1 MNNDKKQK
9 IIKTIL
15 SLMISFLMIFI
26 VAMFARVASNTVL
39 PQNSKVS
46 VLINDYLDMMMEMM
60 DKFATNLKIKRNTVS
75 EYQVNLIT
83 QSISDYVGYS
93 MYQTA
98 DALKDYNPYKN
109 YSKTELEKYKNDYY
123 KMTLENPYLRSMTV
137 FSIDGKMRL
146 NLYSANHKSW
156 PIELQDNLLKEVKN
170 KGSLVLNAE
179 NENAFYIMEYIKNK
193 NGEIIVTTRN
203 DYSYVSDIA
212 MYYQVADKRLYISD
226 SRDSVYNVR
235 ESVGEK
241 SIEKVS
247 SVINRFAYY
256 KKQPSF
262 IVNDSLSVS
271 MIGKEYPN
279 YFELIV
285 LAATAL
291 LILLFQ
297 LILTGIINFF
307 KYLMQI
313 KTNRDFLES
322 VKAENELFI
331 DESLVKADIP
341 KSTAID
347 DMPPIIEKLH
357 YKIPEKYFENNVT
370 KEENKFN
377 IAKDISNIVNMIKF
391 NSSKTSTDE
400 ELISNDEINNNNTT
414 VLEKIKDIS
423 IENSN
428 IENNNNEDNLDNIYS
443 LSYIENEVDRELENV
458 KKEDLIEF
466 VEEDKI
472 SDEIL
477 EYNNNT
483 EIYKTEEEYN
493 DEYNEEYQDEY
504 QIENK
509 NSDDDIYTNSY
520 DENKEIN
527 TQETEEEY
535 KEYQNYEEIENNEE
549 HSNEY
554 YSLNSEYSNINNNSE
569 YFNKDEDIR
578 KIIKSDLSLS
588 YNEYS
593 NENIFDSKE
602 EEEEEEE
609 IIEEME
615 ETKEQEDIVKE
626 TEELEEVNINMDIY
640 NSYNLENNN
649 NEEKIKNIDTKRT
662 EDVFAAFD
670 KMLSSIISK
679 AEEDARKSITKK

>member
-9 IIKTIL
+9 IIKTLL

-98 DALKDYNPYKN
+98 DILKDYNPYKN
-109 YSKTELEKYKNDYY
+109 YSKIELEKYKNDYY

-193 NGEIIVTTRN
+193 YGEIIVTTRN

-226 SRDSVYNVR
+226 SRDLVYNVR
-235 ESVGEK
+235 ESIGEK

-285 LAATAL
+285 LAVTAL

-313 KTNRDFLES
+313 KTHRDFLES
-322 VKAENELFI
+322 VKGENELFI

-357 YKIPEKYFENNVT
+357 YKIPEKYFDNN
-370 KEENKFN
+370 KKEEENKFN
-377 IAKDISNIVNMIKF
+377 IAKDISNIVSMIKF
-391 NSSKTSTDE
+391 NNYDPAKDNNE
-400 ELISNDEINNNNTT
+400 EINAE
-414 VLEKIKDIS
+414 EKITEEIKDIS
-423 IENSN
+423 IEN
-428 IENNNNEDNLDNIYS
+428 EDNLNNIYS
-443 LSYIENEVDRELENV
+443 LSYIENEVDKELENG
-458 KKEDLIEF
+458 KNEDSIEF
-466 VEEDKI
+466 VEEEKI
-472 SDEIL
+472 DDEIL
-477 EYNNNT
+477 EYNDNST
-483 EIYKTEEEYN
+483 LEEIYKTEEYDEYNSEYNN
-493 DEYNEEYQDEY
+493 DEYKIESVQNEE
-504 QIENK
+504 
-509 NSDDDIYTNSY
+509 DDIYNND
-520 DENKEIN
+520 DEEIKALV
-527 TQETEEEY
+527 QESEE
-535 KEYQNYEEIENNEE
+535 EYQNYQESENND
-549 HSNEY
+549 EY
-554 YSLNSEYSNINNNSE
+554 YSLNAEYSNNNE
-569 YFNKDEDIR
+569 YFNNEDIRDR
-578 KIIKSDLSLS
+578 KIIKSDLQLS

-593 NENIFDSKE
+593 NENIFNSKEEIEKINDDVEEIENVQEKIE
-602 EEEEEEE
+602 EEEE
-609 IIEEME
+609 
-615 ETKEQEDIVKE
+615 VKE
-626 TEELEEVNINMDIY
+626 NINMDIY
-640 NSYNLENNN
+640 NSYGIENND
-649 NEEKIKNIDTKRT
+649 EEKIKNIDTKRT

>member
-9 IIKTIL
+9 IIKTLL

-98 DALKDYNPYKN
+98 DILKDYNPYKN

-193 NGEIIVTTRN
+193 YGEIIVTTRN

-226 SRDSVYNVR
+226 SRDLVYNVR
-235 ESVGEK
+235 ESIGEK

-285 LAATAL
+285 LAVTAL

-313 KTNRDFLES
+313 KTHRDFLES
-322 VKAENELFI
+322 VKGENELFI

-357 YKIPEKYFENNVT
+357 YKIPEKYFDNN
-370 KEENKFN
+370 KKEEENKFN
-377 IAKDISNIVNMIKF
+377 IAKDISNIVSMIKF
-391 NSSKTSTDE
+391 NNYDPAKDNNE
-400 ELISNDEINNNNTT
+400 EINAE
-414 VLEKIKDIS
+414 EKITEEIKDIS
-423 IENSN
+423 IEN
-428 IENNNNEDNLDNIYS
+428 EDNFNNIYS
-443 LSYIENEVDRELENV
+443 LSYIENEVDKELEND
-458 KKEDLIEF
+458 KNEDSIEF
-466 VEEDKI
+466 VEEEKI
-472 SDEIL
+472 DDEIL
-477 EYNNNT
+477 EYNDNST
-483 EIYKTEEEYN
+483 LEEIYKTEEYDEYNSEYNN
-493 DEYNEEYQDEY
+493 DEYKIESVQNEE
-504 QIENK
+504 
-509 NSDDDIYTNSY
+509 DDIYNNN
-520 DENKEIN
+520 DEEIKALV
-527 TQETEEEY
+527 QESEE
-535 KEYQNYEEIENNEE
+535 EYQNYQESENND
-549 HSNEY
+549 EY
-554 YSLNSEYSNINNNSE
+554 YSLNAEYSNNNE
-569 YFNKDEDIR
+569 YFNNEDIRDR
-578 KIIKSDLSLS
+578 KIIKSDLQLS

-593 NENIFDSKE
+593 NENIFNSKKEIEKINDDVEEIENVQEKIE
-602 EEEEEEE
+602 EEEE
-609 IIEEME
+609 
-615 ETKEQEDIVKE
+615 VKE
-626 TEELEEVNINMDIY
+626 NINMEIY
-640 NSYNLENNN
+640 NSYGIENND
-649 NEEKIKNIDTKRT
+649 EEKIKNIDTKRT

>member
-9 IIKTIL
+9 IIKTLL

-98 DALKDYNPYKN
+98 DILKDYNPYKN

-193 NGEIIVTTRN
+193 YGEIIVTTRN

-226 SRDSVYNVR
+226 SRDLVYNVR
-235 ESVGEK
+235 ESIGEK

-285 LAATAL
+285 LAVTAL

-313 KTNRDFLES
+313 KTHRDFLES
-322 VKAENELFI
+322 VKGENELFI

-357 YKIPEKYFENNVT
+357 YKIPEKYFDNN
-370 KEENKFN
+370 KKEEENKFN
-377 IAKDISNIVNMIKF
+377 IAKDISNIVSMIKF
-391 NSSKTSTDE
+391 NNYDPAKDNNE
-400 ELISNDEINNNNTT
+400 EINAE
-414 VLEKIKDIS
+414 EKITEEIKDIS
-423 IENSN
+423 IEN
-428 IENNNNEDNLDNIYS
+428 EDNFNNIYS
-443 LSYIENEVDRELENV
+443 LSYIENEVDKELEND
-458 KKEDLIEF
+458 KNEDSIEL
-466 VEEDKI
+466 VEEEKI
-472 SDEIL
+472 DDEIL
-477 EYNNNT
+477 EYNDNST
-483 EIYKTEEEYN
+483 LEEIYKTEEYDEYNSEYNN
-493 DEYNEEYQDEY
+493 DEYKIESVQNDE
-504 QIENK
+504 
-509 NSDDDIYTNSY
+509 DDIYNNN
-520 DENKEIN
+520 DEEIKALV
-527 TQETEEEY
+527 QESEE
-535 KEYQNYEEIENNEE
+535 EYQNYQESENN
-549 HSNEY
+549 NEY
-554 YSLNSEYSNINNNSE
+554 YSLNAEYSNNNE
-569 YFNKDEDIR
+569 YFNNEDIRDR
-578 KIIKSDLSLS
+578 KIIKSDLQLS

-593 NENIFDSKE
+593 NENIFNSKEEIEKINDDVEEIENVQEKIE
-602 EEEEEEE
+602 EEEE
-609 IIEEME
+609 
-615 ETKEQEDIVKE
+615 VKE
-626 TEELEEVNINMDIY
+626 NINMEIY
-640 NSYNLENNN
+640 NSYGIENND
-649 NEEKIKNIDTKRT
+649 EEKIKNIDTKRT

>member
-9 IIKTIL
+9 IIKTLL

-83 QSISDYVGYS
+83 QSILDYVGYS

-98 DALKDYNPYKN
+98 DILKDYNPYKN

-193 NGEIIVTTRN
+193 YGEIIVTTRN

-226 SRDSVYNVR
+226 SRDLVYNVR
-235 ESVGEK
+235 ESIGEK

-285 LAATAL
+285 LAVTAL

-313 KTNRDFLES
+313 KTHRDFLES
-322 VKAENELFI
+322 VKGENELFI

-357 YKIPEKYFENNVT
+357 YKIPEKYFDNN
-370 KEENKFN
+370 KKEEENKFN
-377 IAKDISNIVNMIKF
+377 IAKDISNIVSMIKF
-391 NSSKTSTDE
+391 NNYDPAKDNNE
-400 ELISNDEINNNNTT
+400 EINAE
-414 VLEKIKDIS
+414 EKITEEIKDIS
-423 IENSN
+423 IEN
-428 IENNNNEDNLDNIYS
+428 EDNLNNIYS
-443 LSYIENEVDRELENV
+443 LSYIENEVDKELEND
-458 KKEDLIEF
+458 KNEDSIEF
-466 VEEDKI
+466 VEEEKI
-472 SDEIL
+472 DDEIL
-477 EYNNNT
+477 EYNDNST
-483 EIYKTEEEYN
+483 LEEIYKTEEYDEYNSEYNN
-493 DEYNEEYQDEY
+493 DEYKIESVQNDE
-504 QIENK
+504 
-509 NSDDDIYTNSY
+509 DDIYNNN
-520 DENKEIN
+520 DEEIKALV
-527 TQETEEEY
+527 QESEE
-535 KEYQNYEEIENNEE
+535 EYQNYQESENND
-549 HSNEY
+549 EY
-554 YSLNSEYSNINNNSE
+554 YSLNAEYSNNNE
-569 YFNKDEDIR
+569 YFNNEDIRDR
-578 KIIKSDLSLS
+578 KIIKSDLQLS

-593 NENIFDSKE
+593 NENIFNSKEEIEKINDDVEEIENVQEKIE
-602 EEEEEEE
+602 EEEE
-609 IIEEME
+609 
-615 ETKEQEDIVKE
+615 VKE
-626 TEELEEVNINMDIY
+626 NINMEIY
-640 NSYNLENNN
+640 NSYGIENND
-649 NEEKIKNIDTKRT
+649 EEKIKNIDTKRT

>member
-9 IIKTIL
+9 IIKTLL

-98 DALKDYNPYKN
+98 DILKDYNPYKN

-193 NGEIIVTTRN
+193 YGEIIVTTRN

-226 SRDSVYNVR
+226 SRDLVYNVR
-235 ESVGEK
+235 ESIGEK

-285 LAATAL
+285 LAVTAL

-313 KTNRDFLES
+313 KTHRDFLES
-322 VKAENELFI
+322 VKGENELFI

-357 YKIPEKYFENNVT
+357 YKIPEKYFDNN
-370 KEENKFN
+370 KKEEENKFN
-377 IAKDISNIVNMIKF
+377 IAKDISNIVSMIKF
-391 NSSKTSTDE
+391 NNYDPAKDNNE
-400 ELISNDEINNNNTT
+400 EINAE
-414 VLEKIKDIS
+414 EKITEEIKDIS
-423 IENSN
+423 IEN
-428 IENNNNEDNLDNIYS
+428 EDNLNNIYS
-443 LSYIENEVDRELENV
+443 LSYIENEVDKELEND
-458 KKEDLIEF
+458 KNEDSIEF
-466 VEEDKI
+466 VEEEKI
-472 SDEIL
+472 DDEIL
-477 EYNNNT
+477 EYNDNST
-483 EIYKTEEEYN
+483 LEEIYKIEEYDEYNSEYNN
-493 DEYNEEYQDEY
+493 DEYKIESVQNDE
-504 QIENK
+504 
-509 NSDDDIYTNSY
+509 DDIYNNN
-520 DENKEIN
+520 DEEIKALV
-527 TQETEEEY
+527 QESEE
-535 KEYQNYEEIENNEE
+535 EYQNYQESENND
-549 HSNEY
+549 EY
-554 YSLNSEYSNINNNSE
+554 YSLNAEYSNNNE
-569 YFNKDEDIR
+569 YFNNEDIRDR
-578 KIIKSDLSLS
+578 KIIKSDLQLS

-593 NENIFDSKE
+593 NENIFNSKEEIEKINDDVEEIENVQEKIE
-602 EEEEEEE
+602 EEEE
-609 IIEEME
+609 
-615 ETKEQEDIVKE
+615 VKE
-626 TEELEEVNINMDIY
+626 NINMDIY
-640 NSYNLENNN
+640 NSYGIENND
-649 NEEKIKNIDTKRT
+649 EEKIKNIDTKRT

>member
-9 IIKTIL
+9 IIKTLL

-98 DALKDYNPYKN
+98 DILKDYNPYKN

-193 NGEIIVTTRN
+193 YGEIIVTTRN

-226 SRDSVYNVR
+226 SRDLVYNVR
-235 ESVGEK
+235 ESIGEK

-285 LAATAL
+285 LAVTAL

-313 KTNRDFLES
+313 KTHRDFLES
-322 VKAENELFI
+322 VKGENELFI

-357 YKIPEKYFENNVT
+357 YKIPEKYFDNN
-370 KEENKFN
+370 KKEEENKFN
-377 IAKDISNIVNMIKF
+377 IAKDISNIVSMIKF
-391 NSSKTSTDE
+391 NNYDPAKDNNE
-400 ELISNDEINNNNTT
+400 EINAE
-414 VLEKIKDIS
+414 EKITEEIKDIS
-423 IENSN
+423 IEN
-428 IENNNNEDNLDNIYS
+428 EDNFNNIYS
-443 LSYIENEVDRELENV
+443 LSYIENEVDKELEND
-458 KKEDLIEF
+458 KNEDSIEF
-466 VEEDKI
+466 VEEEKI
-472 SDEIL
+472 DDEIL
-477 EYNNNT
+477 EYNDNST
-483 EIYKTEEEYN
+483 LEEIYKTEEYDEYNSEYNN
-493 DEYNEEYQDEY
+493 DEYKIESVQNDE
-504 QIENK
+504 
-509 NSDDDIYTNSY
+509 DDIYNNN
-520 DENKEIN
+520 DEEIKALV
-527 TQETEEEY
+527 QESEE
-535 KEYQNYEEIENNEE
+535 EYQNYQESENND
-549 HSNEY
+549 EY
-554 YSLNSEYSNINNNSE
+554 YSLNAEYSNNNE
-569 YFNKDEDIR
+569 YFNNEDIRDR
-578 KIIKSDLSLS
+578 KIIKSDLQLS

-593 NENIFDSKE
+593 NENIFNSKEEIEKINDDVEEIENVQEKIE
-602 EEEEEEE
+602 EEEE
-609 IIEEME
+609 
-615 ETKEQEDIVKE
+615 VKE
-626 TEELEEVNINMDIY
+626 NINMEIY
-640 NSYNLENNN
+640 NSYGIENND
-649 NEEKIKNIDTKRT
+649 EEKIKNIDTKRT

>member
-9 IIKTIL
+9 IIKTLL

-98 DALKDYNPYKN
+98 DILKDYNPYKN

-193 NGEIIVTTRN
+193 YGEIIVTTRN

-226 SRDSVYNVR
+226 SRDLVYNVR
-235 ESVGEK
+235 ESIGEK

-285 LAATAL
+285 LAVTAL

-313 KTNRDFLES
+313 KTHRDFLES
-322 VKAENELFI
+322 VKGENELFI

-357 YKIPEKYFENNVT
+357 YKIPEKYFDNN
-370 KEENKFN
+370 KKEEENKFN
-377 IAKDISNIVNMIKF
+377 IAKDISNIVSMIKF
-391 NSSKTSTDE
+391 NNYDPAKDNNE
-400 ELISNDEINNNNTT
+400 EINAE
-414 VLEKIKDIS
+414 EKITEEIKDIS
-423 IENSN
+423 IEN
-428 IENNNNEDNLDNIYS
+428 EDNFNNIYS
-443 LSYIENEVDRELENV
+443 LSYIENEVDKELEND
-458 KKEDLIEF
+458 KNEDSIEL
-466 VEEDKI
+466 VEEEKI
-472 SDEIL
+472 DDEIL
-477 EYNNNT
+477 EYNDNST
-483 EIYKTEEEYN
+483 LEEIYKTEEYDEYNSEYNN
-493 DEYNEEYQDEY
+493 DEYKIESVQNDE
-504 QIENK
+504 
-509 NSDDDIYTNSY
+509 DDIYNN
-520 DENKEIN
+520 DEEIKALV
-527 TQETEEEY
+527 QESEE
-535 KEYQNYEEIENNEE
+535 EYQNYQESENND
-549 HSNEY
+549 EY
-554 YSLNSEYSNINNNSE
+554 YSLNAEYSNNNE
-569 YFNKDEDIR
+569 YFNNEDIRDR
-578 KIIKSDLSLS
+578 KIIKSDLQLS

-593 NENIFDSKE
+593 NENIFNSKEEIEKINDDVEEIENVQEKIE
-602 EEEEEEE
+602 EEEE
-609 IIEEME
+609 
-615 ETKEQEDIVKE
+615 VKE
-626 TEELEEVNINMDIY
+626 NINMEIY
-640 NSYNLENNN
+640 NSYGIENND
-649 NEEKIKNIDTKRT
+649 EEKIKNIDTKRT

>member
-9 IIKTIL
+9 IIKTFL

-98 DALKDYNPYKN
+98 DILKDYNPYKN
-109 YSKTELEKYKNDYY
+109 YSKAELEKYKNDYY

-137 FSIDGKMRL
+137 FSMDGKMRL

-156 PIELQDNLLKEVKN
+156 PIELQDSLLKEVKN

-226 SRDSVYNVR
+226 SRDLVYNVR

-285 LAATAL
+285 LAVTAL

-297 LILTGIINFF
+297 LILTGILNFF

-313 KTNRDFLES
+313 KSNREFLEN
-322 VKAENELFI
+322 VKGENELFI

-357 YKIPEKYFENNVT
+357 YKIPEKYFEKNEA

-391 NSSKTSTDE
+391 TSSNPIKNED
-400 ELISNDEINNNNTT
+400 INNDYNEINDNI
-414 VLEKIKDIS
+414 EEIKDSS
-423 IENSN
+423 IE
-428 IENNNNEDNLDNIYS
+428 ENNLDNIYS
-443 LSYIENEVDRELENV
+443 LSYIENEVDKELENE
-458 KKEDLIEF
+458 KNEDLIE
-466 VEEDKI
+466 VVEDEISEED
-472 SDEIL
+472 SIL
-477 EYNNNT
+477 EYNELE
-483 EIYKTEEEYN
+483 EIYKTEEYN
-493 DEYNEEYQDEY
+493 EYNEEEY
-504 QIENK
+504 
-509 NSDDDIYTNSY
+509 D
-520 DENKEIN
+520 
-527 TQETEEEY
+527 
-535 KEYQNYEEIENNEE
+535 EIENIEYKDNIDINLNDNEE
-549 HSNEY
+549 INNQEDENIEEYSHTENNDNNEY
-554 YSLNSEYSNINNNSE
+554 YSLNDEYLKNNNDE
-569 YFNKDEDIR
+569 YLYNTNEDIRDR
-578 KIIKSDLSLS
+578 KIIKSDSSLS
-588 YNEYS
+588 YEDKYS
-593 NENIFDSKE
+593 TDNIFNSKE
-602 EEEEEEE
+602 E
-609 IIEEME
+609 I
-615 ETKEQEDIVKE
+615 
-626 TEELEEVNINMDIY
+626 EEVNEIDEIKESERTEEIKENAAEEEKNNVDMEIY
-640 NSYNLENNN
+640 NSYNNIENNTA
-649 NEEKIKNIDTKRT
+649 EKIKNNIDTKKT

-679 AEEDARKSITKK
+679 AEEDAKKSITKK

>member
-9 IIKTIL
+9 IIKTLL

-98 DALKDYNPYKN
+98 DILKDYNPYKN

-193 NGEIIVTTRN
+193 YGEIIVTTRN

-226 SRDSVYNVR
+226 SRDLVYNVR
-235 ESVGEK
+235 ESIGEK

-285 LAATAL
+285 LAVTAL

-313 KTNRDFLES
+313 KTHRDFLES
-322 VKAENELFI
+322 VKGENELFI

-357 YKIPEKYFENNVT
+357 YKIPEKYFDNN
-370 KEENKFN
+370 KKEEENKFN
-377 IAKDISNIVNMIKF
+377 IAKDISNIVSMIKF
-391 NSSKTSTDE
+391 NNYDPAKDNNE
-400 ELISNDEINNNNTT
+400 EINAE
-414 VLEKIKDIS
+414 EKITEEIKDIS
-423 IENSN
+423 IEN
-428 IENNNNEDNLDNIYS
+428 EDNLNNIYS
-443 LSYIENEVDRELENV
+443 LSYIENEIDKELEND
-458 KKEDLIEF
+458 KNEDSIEF
-466 VEEDKI
+466 VEEEKI
-472 SDEIL
+472 DDEIL
-477 EYNNNT
+477 EYNDNST
-483 EIYKTEEEYN
+483 LEETYKTEEYDEYNSEYNN
-493 DEYNEEYQDEY
+493 DEYKIESVQNEE
-504 QIENK
+504 
-509 NSDDDIYTNSY
+509 DDIYNNN
-520 DENKEIN
+520 DEEIKALV
-527 TQETEEEY
+527 QESEE
-535 KEYQNYEEIENNEE
+535 EYQNYQESENN
-549 HSNEY
+549 NEY
-554 YSLNSEYSNINNNSE
+554 YSLNAEYSNNNE
-569 YFNKDEDIR
+569 YFNNEDIRDR
-578 KIIKSDLSLS
+578 KIIKSDLQLS

-593 NENIFDSKE
+593 NENIFNSKEEIEKINDDVEEIENVQEKIE
-602 EEEEEEE
+602 EEEE
-609 IIEEME
+609 
-615 ETKEQEDIVKE
+615 VKE
-626 TEELEEVNINMDIY
+626 NINMEIY
-640 NSYNLENNN
+640 NSYGMENND
-649 NEEKIKNIDTKRT
+649 EEKIKNIDTKRT

>member
-9 IIKTIL
+9 IIKTFL

-98 DALKDYNPYKN
+98 DILKDYNPYKN
-109 YSKTELEKYKNDYY
+109 YSKAELEKYKNDYY

-226 SRDSVYNVR
+226 SRDLVYNVR

-285 LAATAL
+285 LAVTAL

-297 LILTGIINFF
+297 LILTGILNFF

-313 KTNRDFLES
+313 KSNREFLEN
-322 VKAENELFI
+322 VKGENELFI

-357 YKIPEKYFENNVT
+357 YKIPEKYFEKNEA

-391 NSSKTSTDE
+391 TSSNPIKNED
-400 ELISNDEINNNNTT
+400 INNDYNEINDNI
-414 VLEKIKDIS
+414 EEIKDSS
-423 IENSN
+423 IE
-428 IENNNNEDNLDNIYS
+428 ENNLDNIYS
-443 LSYIENEVDRELENV
+443 LSYIENEVDKELENE
-458 KKEDLIEF
+458 KNEDLIE
-466 VEEDKI
+466 VVEDEISEED
-472 SDEIL
+472 SIL
-477 EYNNNT
+477 EYNELE
-483 EIYKTEEEYN
+483 EIYKTEEYN
-493 DEYNEEYQDEY
+493 EYNEEEY
-504 QIENK
+504 
-509 NSDDDIYTNSY
+509 D
-520 DENKEIN
+520 
-527 TQETEEEY
+527 
-535 KEYQNYEEIENNEE
+535 EIENIEYKDNIDINLNDNEE
-549 HSNEY
+549 INNQEDENIEEYNYTENNDNNEY
-554 YSLNSEYSNINNNSE
+554 YSLNDEYLNNNNDE
-569 YFNKDEDIR
+569 YLYNTNEDIKDR
-578 KIIKSDLSLS
+578 KIIKSDSSLS
-588 YNEYS
+588 YEDKYS
-593 NENIFDSKE
+593 TDNIFNSKE
-602 EEEEEEE
+602 E
-609 IIEEME
+609 I
-615 ETKEQEDIVKE
+615 
-626 TEELEEVNINMDIY
+626 EEVNEIDEIKESEITEEIKENAAEEEKNNVDMEIY
-640 NSYNLENNN
+640 NSYNNIENNTA
-649 NEEKIKNIDTKRT
+649 EKIKNNIDTKKT

-679 AEEDARKSITKK
+679 AEEDAKKSITKK

>member
-26 VAMFARVASNTVL
+26 VAMFARVASNTIL

-46 VLINDYLDMMMEMM
+46 VLINDYLDMMMQMM

-98 DALKDYNPYKN
+98 DILKDYNPYKN
-109 YSKTELEKYKNDYY
+109 YSKAELEKYKNDYY

-156 PIELQDNLLKEVKN
+156 PIELQDNLLKEIKN

-193 NGEIIVTTRN
+193 YGEIIVTTRN

-226 SRDSVYNVR
+226 SRDLVYNVR

-341 KSTAID
+341 KSTVID
-347 DMPPIIEKLH
+347 DMPPIIERLH
-357 YKIPEKYFENNVT
+357 YKIPEKYFENNK
-370 KEENKFN
+370 KEKKEDKFN

-391 NSSKTSTDE
+391 NKYNPDKNE
-400 ELISNDEINNNNTT
+400 DMNNNTAIAETEET
-414 VLEKIKDIS
+414 VEKLIIEEKTEEIKDNSTI
-423 IENSN
+423 IE
-428 IENNNNEDNLDNIYS
+428 EDNLDNIYS
-443 LSYIENEVDRELENV
+443 LSYIENEVDREFEKN
-458 KKEDLIEF
+458 KKEEDLTEF
-466 VEEDKI
+466 VEEQKI
-472 SDEIL
+472 SEEDEIL
-477 EYNNNT
+477 EYDDIYNNNT
-483 EIYKTEEEYN
+483 LEEIYKTEEYSKYN
-493 DEYNEEYQDEY
+493 NNEEEDY
-504 QIENK
+504 N
-509 NSDDDIYTNSY
+509 N
-520 DENKEIN
+520 
-527 TQETEEEY
+527 
-535 KEYQNYEEIENNEE
+535 EIENTENNNDNTNLYNNEISTLE
-549 HSNEY
+549 EIRTFNQEAENTYQEIENDKHNEY
-554 YSLNSEYSNINNNSE
+554 YSLNDEYNNNE
-569 YFNKDEDIR
+569 YYNAEGIRDR
-578 KIIKSDLSLS
+578 KIIKSDLS
-588 YNEYS
+588 YNNYN
-593 NENIFDSKE
+593 NENTFNLEIEKISEVEDTDKTE
-602 EEEEEEE
+602 EKQEAVEE
-609 IIEEME
+609 
-615 ETKEQEDIVKE
+615 VKE
-626 TEELEEVNINMDIY
+626 NINMEIY
-640 NSYNLENNN
+640 NSYNNLENNTA
-649 NEEKIKNIDTKRT
+649 EKIKNNIDTKRT

>member
-9 IIKTIL
+9 IIKTLL

-98 DALKDYNPYKN
+98 DILKDYNPYKN

-193 NGEIIVTTRN
+193 YGEIIVTTRN

-226 SRDSVYNVR
+226 SRDLVYNVR
-235 ESVGEK
+235 ESIGEK

-285 LAATAL
+285 LAVTAL

-313 KTNRDFLES
+313 KTHRDFLES
-322 VKAENELFI
+322 VKGENELFI

-357 YKIPEKYFENNVT
+357 YKIPEKYFDNN
-370 KEENKFN
+370 KKEEENKFN
-377 IAKDISNIVNMIKF
+377 IAKDISNIVSMIKF
-391 NSSKTSTDE
+391 NNYDPAKDNNE
-400 ELISNDEINNNNTT
+400 EINAE
-414 VLEKIKDIS
+414 EKITEEIKDIS
-423 IENSN
+423 IEN
-428 IENNNNEDNLDNIYS
+428 EDNLNNIYS
-443 LSYIENEVDRELENV
+443 LSYIENEVDKELEND
-458 KKEDLIEF
+458 KNEDSIEF
-466 VEEDKI
+466 VEEEKI
-472 SDEIL
+472 DDEIL
-477 EYNNNT
+477 EYNDNT
-483 EIYKTEEEYN
+483 TLEEIYKTEEYDEYNSEYNN
-493 DEYNEEYQDEY
+493 DEYKIESVQNDE
-504 QIENK
+504 
-509 NSDDDIYTNSY
+509 DDIYNNN
-520 DENKEIN
+520 DEEIKALV
-527 TQETEEEY
+527 QESEE
-535 KEYQNYEEIENNEE
+535 EYQNYQESENND
-549 HSNEY
+549 EY
-554 YSLNSEYSNINNNSE
+554 YSLNAEYSNNNE
-569 YFNKDEDIR
+569 YFNNEDIRDR
-578 KIIKSDLSLS
+578 KIIKSDLQLS

-593 NENIFDSKE
+593 NENIFNSKEEIEKINDDVEEIENVQEKIE
-602 EEEEEEE
+602 EEEE
-609 IIEEME
+609 
-615 ETKEQEDIVKE
+615 VKE
-626 TEELEEVNINMDIY
+626 NINMEIY
-640 NSYNLENNN
+640 NSYGIENND
-649 NEEKIKNIDTKRT
+649 EEKIKNIDTKRT

>member
-9 IIKTIL
+9 IIKTLL

-98 DALKDYNPYKN
+98 DILKDYNPYKN

-146 NLYSANHKSW
+146 NLYSSNHKSW

-193 NGEIIVTTRN
+193 YGEIIVTTRN

-226 SRDSVYNVR
+226 SRDLVYNVR
-235 ESVGEK
+235 ESIGEK

-285 LAATAL
+285 LAVTAL

-313 KTNRDFLES
+313 KTHRDFLES
-322 VKAENELFI
+322 VKGENELFI

-357 YKIPEKYFENNVT
+357 YKIPEKYFDNN
-370 KEENKFN
+370 KKEEENKFN
-377 IAKDISNIVNMIKF
+377 IAKDISNIVSMIKF
-391 NSSKTSTDE
+391 NNYDPAKDNNE
-400 ELISNDEINNNNTT
+400 EINAE
-414 VLEKIKDIS
+414 EKITEEIKDIS
-423 IENSN
+423 IEN
-428 IENNNNEDNLDNIYS
+428 EDNLNNIYS
-443 LSYIENEVDRELENV
+443 LSYIENEVDKELEND
-458 KKEDLIEF
+458 KNEDSIEF
-466 VEEDKI
+466 VEEEKI
-472 SDEIL
+472 DDEIL
-477 EYNNNT
+477 EYNDNST
-483 EIYKTEEEYN
+483 LEEIYKTEEYDEYNSEYNN
-493 DEYNEEYQDEY
+493 DEYKIESVQNDE
-504 QIENK
+504 N
-509 NSDDDIYTNSY
+509 DIYNN
-520 DENKEIN
+520 DEEIKALV
-527 TQETEEEY
+527 QESEE
-535 KEYQNYEEIENNEE
+535 EYQNYQESENN
-549 HSNEY
+549 NEY
-554 YSLNSEYSNINNNSE
+554 YSLNAEYSNNNE
-569 YFNKDEDIR
+569 YFNNEDIRDR
-578 KIIKSDLSLS
+578 KIIKSDLQLS

-593 NENIFDSKE
+593 NENIFNSKEEIEKINDDVEEIENVQEKIE
-602 EEEEEEE
+602 EEEE
-609 IIEEME
+609 
-615 ETKEQEDIVKE
+615 VKE
-626 TEELEEVNINMDIY
+626 NINMEIY
-640 NSYNLENNN
+640 NSYGMENND
-649 NEEKIKNIDTKRT
+649 EEKIKNIDTKRT

>member
-9 IIKTIL
+9 IIKTLL

-98 DALKDYNPYKN
+98 DILKDYNPYKN

-193 NGEIIVTTRN
+193 YGEIIVTTRN

-226 SRDSVYNVR
+226 SRDLVYNVR
-235 ESVGEK
+235 ESIGEK

-285 LAATAL
+285 LAVTAL

-313 KTNRDFLES
+313 KTHRDFLES
-322 VKAENELFI
+322 VKGENELFI

-357 YKIPEKYFENNVT
+357 YKIPEKYFDNN
-370 KEENKFN
+370 KKEEENKFN
-377 IAKDISNIVNMIKF
+377 IAKDISNIVSMIKF
-391 NSSKTSTDE
+391 NNYDPAKDNNE
-400 ELISNDEINNNNTT
+400 EINAE
-414 VLEKIKDIS
+414 EKITEEIKDIS
-423 IENSN
+423 IEN
-428 IENNNNEDNLDNIYS
+428 EDNLNNIYS
-443 LSYIENEVDRELENV
+443 LSYIENEVDKELEND
-458 KKEDLIEF
+458 KNEDSIEF
-466 VEEDKI
+466 VEEEKI
-472 SDEIL
+472 DDEIL
-477 EYNNNT
+477 EYNNNST
-483 EIYKTEEEYN
+483 LEDTYKTEEYDEYNSEYNN
-493 DEYNEEYQDEY
+493 DEYKIESVQNEE
-504 QIENK
+504 
-509 NSDDDIYTNSY
+509 DDIYNNN
-520 DENKEIN
+520 DEEIKALV
-527 TQETEEEY
+527 QESEE
-535 KEYQNYEEIENNEE
+535 EYQNYQESENN
-549 HSNEY
+549 NEY
-554 YSLNSEYSNINNNSE
+554 YSLNAEYSNNNE
-569 YFNKDEDIR
+569 YFNNEDIRDR
-578 KIIKSDLSLS
+578 KIIKSDLQLS

-593 NENIFDSKE
+593 NENIFNSKEEIEKINDDVEEIENVQEKIE
-602 EEEEEEE
+602 EEEE
-609 IIEEME
+609 
-615 ETKEQEDIVKE
+615 VKE
-626 TEELEEVNINMDIY
+626 NINMEIY
-640 NSYNLENNN
+640 NSYGMENND
-649 NEEKIKNIDTKRT
+649 EEKIKNIDTKRT

>member
-9 IIKTIL
+9 IIKTLL

-98 DALKDYNPYKN
+98 DILKDYNPYKN

-193 NGEIIVTTRN
+193 YGEIIVTTRN

-226 SRDSVYNVR
+226 SRDLVYNVR
-235 ESVGEK
+235 ESIGEK

-285 LAATAL
+285 LAVTAL

-313 KTNRDFLES
+313 KTHRDFLES
-322 VKAENELFI
+322 VKGENELFI

-357 YKIPEKYFENNVT
+357 YKIPEKYFDNN
-370 KEENKFN
+370 KKEEENKFN
-377 IAKDISNIVNMIKF
+377 IAKDISNIVSMIKF
-391 NSSKTSTDE
+391 NNYDPAKDNNE
-400 ELISNDEINNNNTT
+400 EINAE
-414 VLEKIKDIS
+414 EKITEDIKDIS
-423 IENSN
+423 IEN
-428 IENNNNEDNLDNIYS
+428 EDNLNNIYS
-443 LSYIENEVDRELENV
+443 LSYIENEVDKELEND
-458 KKEDLIEF
+458 KNEDSIEF
-466 VEEDKI
+466 VEEEKI
-472 SDEIL
+472 DDEIL
-477 EYNNNT
+477 EYNDNST
-483 EIYKTEEEYN
+483 LEEIYKTEEYDEYNSEYNN
-493 DEYNEEYQDEY
+493 DEYKIESVQNEE
-504 QIENK
+504 
-509 NSDDDIYTNSY
+509 DDIYNND
-520 DENKEIN
+520 DEEIKALV
-527 TQETEEEY
+527 QESEE
-535 KEYQNYEEIENNEE
+535 EYQNYKESENND
-549 HSNEY
+549 EY
-554 YSLNSEYSNINNNSE
+554 YSLNAEYSNNNE
-569 YFNKDEDIR
+569 YFNNEDIRDR
-578 KIIKSDLSLS
+578 KIIKSDLQLS

-593 NENIFDSKE
+593 NENIFNSKEEIEKINDDVEEIENVQEKIE
-602 EEEEEEE
+602 EEEE
-609 IIEEME
+609 
-615 ETKEQEDIVKE
+615 VKE
-626 TEELEEVNINMDIY
+626 NINMEIY
-640 NSYNLENNN
+640 NSYGIENND
-649 NEEKIKNIDTKRT
+649 EEKIKNIDTKRT

>member
-9 IIKTIL
+9 IIKTLL

-98 DALKDYNPYKN
+98 DILKDYNPYKN

-193 NGEIIVTTRN
+193 YGEIIVTTRN

-226 SRDSVYNVR
+226 SRDLVYNVR
-235 ESVGEK
+235 ESIGEK

-285 LAATAL
+285 LAVTAL

-313 KTNRDFLES
+313 KTHRDFLES
-322 VKAENELFI
+322 VKGENELFI

-357 YKIPEKYFENNVT
+357 YKIPEKYFDNN
-370 KEENKFN
+370 KKEEENKFN
-377 IAKDISNIVNMIKF
+377 IAKDISNIVSMIKF
-391 NSSKTSTDE
+391 NNYDPAKDNNE
-400 ELISNDEINNNNTT
+400 EINAE
-414 VLEKIKDIS
+414 EKITEEIKDIS
-423 IENSN
+423 IEN
-428 IENNNNEDNLDNIYS
+428 EDNLNNIYS
-443 LSYIENEVDRELENV
+443 LSYIENEVDKELEND
-458 KKEDLIEF
+458 KNEDSIEL
-466 VEEDKI
+466 VEEEKI
-472 SDEIL
+472 DDEIL
-477 EYNNNT
+477 EYNDNST
-483 EIYKTEEEYN
+483 LEEIYKTEEYDEYNSEYNN
-493 DEYNEEYQDEY
+493 DEYKIESVQNDE
-504 QIENK
+504 
-509 NSDDDIYTNSY
+509 DDIYNN
-520 DENKEIN
+520 DEEIKALV
-527 TQETEEEY
+527 QESEE
-535 KEYQNYEEIENNEE
+535 EYQNYQESENND
-549 HSNEY
+549 EY
-554 YSLNSEYSNINNNSE
+554 YSLNAEYSNNNE
-569 YFNKDEDIR
+569 YFNNEDIRDR
-578 KIIKSDLSLS
+578 KIIKSDLQLS

-593 NENIFDSKE
+593 NENIFNSKEEIEKINDDVEEIENVQEKIE
-602 EEEEEEE
+602 EEEE
-609 IIEEME
+609 
-615 ETKEQEDIVKE
+615 VKE
-626 TEELEEVNINMDIY
+626 NINMEIY
-640 NSYNLENNN
+640 NSYGIENND
-649 NEEKIKNIDTKRT
+649 EEKIKNIDTKRT

>member
-46 VLINDYLDMMMEMM
+46 VLINDYLDMMMQMM

-98 DALKDYNPYKN
+98 DILKDYNPYKN
-109 YSKTELEKYKNDYY
+109 YSKAELEKYKNDYY

-156 PIELQDNLLKEVKN
+156 PIELQDNLLKEIKN

-193 NGEIIVTTRN
+193 HGEIIVTTRN

-226 SRDSVYNVR
+226 SRDLVYNVR

-297 LILTGIINFF
+297 LILSGIINFF

-313 KTNRDFLES
+313 KTNREFLES
-322 VKAENELFI
+322 VKGENELFI

-341 KSTAID
+341 KSTVID
-347 DMPPIIEKLH
+347 DMPPIIERLH
-357 YKIPEKYFENNVT
+357 YKIPEKYFENNK
-370 KEENKFN
+370 KEKKEDKFN

-391 NSSKTSTDE
+391 NKYNPDKNE
-400 ELISNDEINNNNTT
+400 DMNNNTAIAETEET
-414 VLEKIKDIS
+414 VEKLIIEEKTEEIKDNSTI
-423 IENSN
+423 IE
-428 IENNNNEDNLDNIYS
+428 EDNLDNIYS
-443 LSYIENEVDRELENV
+443 LSYIENEVDREFEKN
-458 KKEDLIEF
+458 KKEEDLTEF
-466 VEEDKI
+466 VEEQKI
-472 SDEIL
+472 SEEDEIL
-477 EYNNNT
+477 EYDDIYNNT
-483 EIYKTEEEYN
+483 LEEIYKTEEYSKYNNNEEEYYNNEIENTENNNDNTNLYN
-493 DEYNEEYQDEY
+493 DEISTLEEIRTFNQEAENIYQ
-504 QIENK
+504 
-509 NSDDDIYTNSY
+509 
-520 DENKEIN
+520 
-527 TQETEEEY
+527 
-535 KEYQNYEEIENNEE
+535 EIENDK
-549 HSNEY
+549 HNEY
-554 YSLNSEYSNINNNSE
+554 YSLNDEYSNNE
-569 YFNKDEDIR
+569 YYNAENIRDR
-578 KIIKSDLSLS
+578 KIIKSDLS
-588 YNEYS
+588 YNNYN
-593 NENIFDSKE
+593 NENTFNLEIEKISEVEDTDKTE
-602 EEEEEEE
+602 EKQEAVEE
-609 IIEEME
+609 
-615 ETKEQEDIVKE
+615 VKE
-626 TEELEEVNINMDIY
+626 NINMEIY
-640 NSYNLENNN
+640 NSYNNLENNTA
-649 NEEKIKNIDTKRT
+649 EKIKNNIDTKRT

>member
-9 IIKTIL
+9 IIKTLL

-98 DALKDYNPYKN
+98 DILKDYNPYKN

-193 NGEIIVTTRN
+193 YGEIIVTTRN

-226 SRDSVYNVR
+226 SRDLVYNVR
-235 ESVGEK
+235 ESIGEK

-285 LAATAL
+285 LAVTAL

-313 KTNRDFLES
+313 KTHRDFLES
-322 VKAENELFI
+322 VKGENELFI

-357 YKIPEKYFENNVT
+357 YKIPEKYFDNN
-370 KEENKFN
+370 KKEEENKFN
-377 IAKDISNIVNMIKF
+377 IAKDISNIVSMIKF
-391 NSSKTSTDE
+391 NNYDPAKDNNE
-400 ELISNDEINNNNTT
+400 EINAE
-414 VLEKIKDIS
+414 EKITEEIKDIS
-423 IENSN
+423 IEN
-428 IENNNNEDNLDNIYS
+428 EDNLNNIYS
-443 LSYIENEVDRELENV
+443 LSYIENEVDKELEND
-458 KKEDLIEF
+458 KNEDSIEL
-466 VEEDKI
+466 VEEEKI
-472 SDEIL
+472 DDEIL
-477 EYNNNT
+477 EYNDNST
-483 EIYKTEEEYN
+483 LEEIYKTEEYDEYNSEYNN
-493 DEYNEEYQDEY
+493 DEYKIESVQNDE
-504 QIENK
+504 
-509 NSDDDIYTNSY
+509 DDIYNNN
-520 DENKEIN
+520 DEEIKALV
-527 TQETEEEY
+527 QESEE
-535 KEYQNYEEIENNEE
+535 EYQNYQESENND
-549 HSNEY
+549 EY
-554 YSLNSEYSNINNNSE
+554 YSLNAEYSNNNE
-569 YFNKDEDIR
+569 YFNNEDIRDR
-578 KIIKSDLSLS
+578 KIIKSDLQLS

-593 NENIFDSKE
+593 NENIFNSKEEIEKINDDVEEIENVQEKIE
-602 EEEEEEE
+602 EEEE
-609 IIEEME
+609 
-615 ETKEQEDIVKE
+615 VKE
-626 TEELEEVNINMDIY
+626 NINMEIY
-640 NSYNLENNN
+640 NSYGIENND
-649 NEEKIKNIDTKRT
+649 EEKIKNIDTKRT

>member
-9 IIKTIL
+9 IIKTFL

-26 VAMFARVASNTVL
+26 VAMFARVASNTIL

-46 VLINDYLDMMMEMM
+46 VLINDYLDMMMQMM

-98 DALKDYNPYKN
+98 DILKDYNPYKN
-109 YSKTELEKYKNDYY
+109 YSKAELEKYKNDYY

-146 NLYSANHKSW
+146 NLYSANNKSW
-156 PIELQDNLLKEVKN
+156 PIELQDNLLKEIKN

-193 NGEIIVTTRN
+193 HGEIIVTTRN

-226 SRDSVYNVR
+226 SRDLVYNVR

-297 LILTGIINFF
+297 LIITGIINFF

-313 KTNRDFLES
+313 KTNREFLES
-322 VKAENELFI
+322 VRGENELFI

-347 DMPPIIEKLH
+347 DMPPIIE
-357 YKIPEKYFENNVT
+357 
-370 KEENKFN
+370 
-377 IAKDISNIVNMIKF
+377 
-391 NSSKTSTDE
+391 
-400 ELISNDEINNNNTT
+400 
-414 VLEKIKDIS
+414 
-423 IENSN
+423 
-428 IENNNNEDNLDNIYS
+428 EDNLDNIYS
-443 LSYIENEVDRELENV
+443 LSYIENEVDREFEKN
-458 KKEDLIEF
+458 KKEEDLTEF
-466 VEEDKI
+466 VEEQKI
-472 SDEIL
+472 SEEDEIL
-477 EYNNNT
+477 EYDDIYNNT
-483 EIYKTEEEYN
+483 LEEIYKTEEYSKYN
-493 DEYNEEYQDEY
+493 NNEEEDY
-504 QIENK
+504 N
-509 NSDDDIYTNSY
+509 N
-520 DENKEIN
+520 
-527 TQETEEEY
+527 
-535 KEYQNYEEIENNEE
+535 EIENTENNNDNTNLYNNEISTLE
-549 HSNEY
+549 EIRTFNQEAENIYQEIENDKHNEY
-554 YSLNSEYSNINNNSE
+554 YSLNDEYSNNE
-569 YFNKDEDIR
+569 YYNAEGIRDR
-578 KIIKSDLSLS
+578 KIIKSDLS
-588 YNEYS
+588 YNNYN
-593 NENIFDSKE
+593 NENTFNLEIEKISEVEDTDKTE
-602 EEEEEEE
+602 EKQEAVEE
-609 IIEEME
+609 
-615 ETKEQEDIVKE
+615 VKE
-626 TEELEEVNINMDIY
+626 NINMEIY
-640 NSYNLENNN
+640 NSYNNLENNTA
-649 NEEKIKNIDTKRT
+649 EKIKNNIDTKRT

-670 KMLSSIISK
+670 NMLSSIISK

>member
-9 IIKTIL
+9 IIKTFL

-26 VAMFARVASNTVL
+26 VAMFARVASNTIL

-46 VLINDYLDMMMEMM
+46 VLINDYLDMMMQMM

-98 DALKDYNPYKN
+98 DILKDYNPYKN

-156 PIELQDNLLKEVKN
+156 PIELQDNLLKEIKN

-193 NGEIIVTTRN
+193 NGEIVVATRN

-226 SRDSVYNVR
+226 SRDLVYNVR

-322 VKAENELFI
+322 VKGENELFI

-341 KSTAID
+341 KTTAID
-347 DMPPIIEKLH
+347 DMPPMIEKLH
-357 YKIPEKYFENNVT
+357 YKIPEKYFENNNDN
-370 KEENKFN
+370 KENKFN
-377 IAKDISNIVNMIKF
+377 LAKDISNIVNMIKF
-391 NSSKTSTDE
+391 NGSAFNQNE
-400 ELISNDEINNNNTT
+400 EINNNNNNNEINDNIKT
-414 VLEKIKDIS
+414 EEIKDLS
-423 IENSN
+423 IE
-428 IENNNNEDNLDNIYS
+428 NEDNLNNIYS
-443 LSYIENEVDRELENV
+443 LSYIENEVDKELENE

-466 VEEDKI
+466 VEEEKI
-472 SDEIL
+472 TEEDEIL
-477 EYNNNT
+477 KYNNNNELEDTYKEEYDEYNN
-483 EIYKTEEEYN
+483 EY
-493 DEYNEEYQDEY
+493 DYNEEYKDNY
-504 QIENK
+504 KIE
-509 NSDDDIYTNSY
+509 SVQDDIDLY
-520 DENKEIN
+520 
-527 TQETEEEY
+527 
-535 KEYQNYEEIENNEE
+535 NNEE
-549 HSNEY
+549 TSTLNQEVEKIEEYQEIEENKHNEY
-554 YSLNSEYSNINNNSE
+554 YSLNEEYADINNNE
-569 YFNKDEDIR
+569 YLQNEDIRDR

-593 NENIFDSKE
+593 NENIFNSKE
-602 EEEEEEE
+602 EIKETNEVEEE
-609 IIEEME
+609 IESMQEIEKSEEVQE
-615 ETKEQEDIVKE
+615 ET
-626 TEELEEVNINMDIY
+626 NINMEIY
-640 NSYNLENNN
+640 NSYNISNENT
-649 NEEKIKNIDTKRT
+649 EKIKNNIDTRRT

>member
-9 IIKTIL
+9 IIKTLL

-98 DALKDYNPYKN
+98 DILKDYNPYKN

-193 NGEIIVTTRN
+193 YGEIIVTTRN

-226 SRDSVYNVR
+226 SRDLVYNVR
-235 ESVGEK
+235 ESIGEK

-285 LAATAL
+285 LAVTAL

-313 KTNRDFLES
+313 KTHRDFLES
-322 VKAENELFI
+322 VKGENELFI

-357 YKIPEKYFENNVT
+357 YKIPEKYFDNN
-370 KEENKFN
+370 KKEEENKFN
-377 IAKDISNIVNMIKF
+377 IAKDISNIVSMIKF
-391 NSSKTSTDE
+391 NNYDPAKDNNE
-400 ELISNDEINNNNTT
+400 EINAE
-414 VLEKIKDIS
+414 EKITEEIKDIS
-423 IENSN
+423 IEN
-428 IENNNNEDNLDNIYS
+428 EDNLNNIYS
-443 LSYIENEVDRELENV
+443 LSYIENEVDKELENN
-458 KKEDLIEF
+458 KNEDSIEL
-466 VEEDKI
+466 VEEEKI
-472 SDEIL
+472 DDEIL
-477 EYNNNT
+477 EYNDNST
-483 EIYKTEEEYN
+483 LEETYKTEEYDEYNSEYNN
-493 DEYNEEYQDEY
+493 DEYKIESVQNDE
-504 QIENK
+504 
-509 NSDDDIYTNSY
+509 DDIYNNN
-520 DENKEIN
+520 DEEIKALV
-527 TQETEEEY
+527 QESEE
-535 KEYQNYEEIENNEE
+535 EYQNYQESENND
-549 HSNEY
+549 EY
-554 YSLNSEYSNINNNSE
+554 YSLNAEYSNNNE
-569 YFNKDEDIR
+569 YFNNEDIRDR
-578 KIIKSDLSLS
+578 KIIKSDLQLS

-593 NENIFDSKE
+593 NENIFNSKEEIEKINDDVEEIENVQEKIE
-602 EEEEEEE
+602 EEEE
-609 IIEEME
+609 
-615 ETKEQEDIVKE
+615 VKE
-626 TEELEEVNINMDIY
+626 NINMEIY
-640 NSYNLENNN
+640 NSYGIENND
-649 NEEKIKNIDTKRT
+649 EEKIKNIDTKRT

>member
-9 IIKTIL
+9 IIKTLL

-98 DALKDYNPYKN
+98 DILKDYNPYKN

-193 NGEIIVTTRN
+193 YGEIIVTTRN

-226 SRDSVYNVR
+226 SRDLVYNVR
-235 ESVGEK
+235 ESIGEK

-285 LAATAL
+285 LAVTAL

-313 KTNRDFLES
+313 KTHRDFLES
-322 VKAENELFI
+322 VKGENELFI

-357 YKIPEKYFENNVT
+357 YKIPEKYFDNN
-370 KEENKFN
+370 KKEEENKFN
-377 IAKDISNIVNMIKF
+377 IAKDISNIVSMIKF
-391 NSSKTSTDE
+391 NNYDPAKDNNE
-400 ELISNDEINNNNTT
+400 EINAE
-414 VLEKIKDIS
+414 EKITEEIKDIS
-423 IENSN
+423 IEN
-428 IENNNNEDNLDNIYS
+428 EDNLNNIYS
-443 LSYIENEVDRELENV
+443 LSYIENEVDKELEND
-458 KKEDLIEF
+458 KNEDSIEF
-466 VEEDKI
+466 VEEEKI
-472 SDEIL
+472 DDEIL
-477 EYNNNT
+477 EYNDNST
-483 EIYKTEEEYN
+483 LEEIYKTEEYDEYNSEYNN
-493 DEYNEEYQDEY
+493 DEYKIESVQNDE
-504 QIENK
+504 N
-509 NSDDDIYTNSY
+509 DIYNN
-520 DENKEIN
+520 DEEIKALV
-527 TQETEEEY
+527 QESEE
-535 KEYQNYEEIENNEE
+535 EYQNYQESENN
-549 HSNEY
+549 NEY
-554 YSLNSEYSNINNNSE
+554 YSLNAEYSNNNE
-569 YFNKDEDIR
+569 YFNNEDIRDR
-578 KIIKSDLSLS
+578 KIIKSDLQLS

-593 NENIFDSKE
+593 NENIFNSKEEIEKINDDVEEIENVQEKIE
-602 EEEEEEE
+602 EEEE
-609 IIEEME
+609 
-615 ETKEQEDIVKE
+615 VKE
-626 TEELEEVNINMDIY
+626 NINMEIY
-640 NSYNLENNN
+640 NSYGIENND
-649 NEEKIKNIDTKRT
+649 EEKIKNIDTKRT

>member
-9 IIKTIL
+9 IIKTLL

-26 VAMFARVASNTVL
+26 VAMFARVASDTVL

-98 DALKDYNPYKN
+98 DILKDYNPYKN

-193 NGEIIVTTRN
+193 YGEIIVTTRN

-226 SRDSVYNVR
+226 SRDLVYNVR
-235 ESVGEK
+235 ESIGEK

-285 LAATAL
+285 LAVTAL

-313 KTNRDFLES
+313 KTHRDFLES
-322 VKAENELFI
+322 VKGENELFI

-357 YKIPEKYFENNVT
+357 YKIPEKYFDNN
-370 KEENKFN
+370 KKEEENKFN
-377 IAKDISNIVNMIKF
+377 IAKDISNIVSMIKF
-391 NSSKTSTDE
+391 NNYDPAKDNNE
-400 ELISNDEINNNNTT
+400 EINAE
-414 VLEKIKDIS
+414 EKITEEIKDIS
-423 IENSN
+423 IEN
-428 IENNNNEDNLDNIYS
+428 EDNLNNIYS
-443 LSYIENEVDRELENV
+443 LSYIENEVDKELEND
-458 KKEDLIEF
+458 KNEDSIEF
-466 VEEDKI
+466 VEEEKI
-472 SDEIL
+472 DDEIL
-477 EYNNNT
+477 EYNDNST
-483 EIYKTEEEYN
+483 LEEIYKTEEYDEYNSEYNN
-493 DEYNEEYQDEY
+493 DEYKIESVQNDE
-504 QIENK
+504 
-509 NSDDDIYTNSY
+509 DDIYNNN
-520 DENKEIN
+520 DEEIKALV
-527 TQETEEEY
+527 QESEE
-535 KEYQNYEEIENNEE
+535 EYQNYQESENND
-549 HSNEY
+549 EY
-554 YSLNSEYSNINNNSE
+554 YSLNAEYSNNNE
-569 YFNKDEDIR
+569 YFNNEDIRDR
-578 KIIKSDLSLS
+578 KIIKSDLQLS

-593 NENIFDSKE
+593 NENIFNSKEEIEKINDDVEEIENVQEKIE
-602 EEEEEEE
+602 EEEE
-609 IIEEME
+609 
-615 ETKEQEDIVKE
+615 VKE
-626 TEELEEVNINMDIY
+626 NINMEIY
-640 NSYNLENNN
+640 NSYGIENND
-649 NEEKIKNIDTKRT
+649 EEKIKNIDTKRT

>member
-9 IIKTIL
+9 IIKTLL

-98 DALKDYNPYKN
+98 DILKDYNPYKN

-193 NGEIIVTTRN
+193 YGEIIVTTRN

-226 SRDSVYNVR
+226 SRDLVYNVR
-235 ESVGEK
+235 ESIGEK

-285 LAATAL
+285 LAVTAL

-313 KTNRDFLES
+313 KTHRDFLES
-322 VKAENELFI
+322 VKGENELFI

-357 YKIPEKYFENNVT
+357 YKIPEKYFDNN
-370 KEENKFN
+370 KKEEENKFN
-377 IAKDISNIVNMIKF
+377 IAKDISNIVSMIKF
-391 NSSKTSTDE
+391 NNYDPAKDNNE
-400 ELISNDEINNNNTT
+400 EINAE
-414 VLEKIKDIS
+414 EKITEEIKDIS
-423 IENSN
+423 IEN
-428 IENNNNEDNLDNIYS
+428 EDNFNNIYS
-443 LSYIENEVDRELENV
+443 LSYIENEVDKELENN
-458 KKEDLIEF
+458 KNEDSIEF
-466 VEEDKI
+466 VEEEKI
-472 SDEIL
+472 DDEIL
-477 EYNNNT
+477 EYNDNST
-483 EIYKTEEEYN
+483 LEEIYKIEEYDEYNSEYNN
-493 DEYNEEYQDEY
+493 DEYKIESVQNDE
-504 QIENK
+504 
-509 NSDDDIYTNSY
+509 DDIYNNN
-520 DENKEIN
+520 DEEIKALV
-527 TQETEEEY
+527 QESEE
-535 KEYQNYEEIENNEE
+535 EYQNYQESENND
-549 HSNEY
+549 EY
-554 YSLNSEYSNINNNSE
+554 YSLNAEYSNNNE
-569 YFNKDEDIR
+569 YFNNEDIRDR
-578 KIIKSDLSLS
+578 KIIKSDLQLS

-593 NENIFDSKE
+593 NENIFNSKEEIEKINDDVEEIENVQEKIE
-602 EEEEEEE
+602 EEEE
-609 IIEEME
+609 
-615 ETKEQEDIVKE
+615 VKE
-626 TEELEEVNINMDIY
+626 NINMEIY
-640 NSYNLENNN
+640 NSYGIENND
-649 NEEKIKNIDTKRT
+649 EEKIKNIDTKRT